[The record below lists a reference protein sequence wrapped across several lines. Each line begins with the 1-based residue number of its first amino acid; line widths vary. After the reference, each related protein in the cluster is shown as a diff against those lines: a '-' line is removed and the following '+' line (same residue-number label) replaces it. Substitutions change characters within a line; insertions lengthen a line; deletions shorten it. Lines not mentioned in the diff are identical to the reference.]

1 LFLEVFEK
9 FENRLAGQKCGLP
22 SFSGLAD
29 LAAPKNGFRQC
40 IFWAI

>member
-9 FENRLAGQKCGLP
+9 FENRLAGQKCRLP

-29 LAAPKNGFRQC
+29 LAAPKNGFR
-40 IFWAI
+40 